1 MHIATAAVH
10 DRVSLMRSIRLGI
23 AFLFVLAAARAVSA
37 HPAPFSYLDVRLSP
51 SGTSGTL
58 VLHDFDVAHE
68 LGISAPEALLDPAT
82 LERYA
87 GSIASLVQSRLRMT
101 ADGRD
106 VRWEITGL
114 RPLPD
119 RTAIEVA
126 YRASPTSSTGH
137 VVIHAALFPYDPTH
151 QTFVNIYEQ
160 DVLTRQEILG
170 SARSSAEYY
179 TGGRQGAVAVF
190 KAFTAAG
197 IHHIAIG
204 PDHILFIV
212 GLLLL
217 GGSVLRLLG
226 IVSAFTVGHSITLS
240 LAALNLVTP
249 PARIVEPAIALSIV
263 YVGADNLLST
273 SGARDVR
280 AWIAL
285 FFGLVH
291 GFGFAS
297 VLREIG
303 LPPRALGIS
312 LFSFN
317 LGVEIGQ
324 AVIVLVVASLL
335 AFVRSRSPVRA
346 RQLVSVGSVIVML
359 AGAYWFVQ
367 RVW

>member
-1 MHIATAAVH
+1 M
-10 DRVSLMRSIRLGI
+10 
-23 AFLFVLAAARAVSA
+23 
-37 HPAPFSYLDVRLSP
+37 
-51 SGTSGTL
+51 
-58 VLHDFDVAHE
+58 
-68 LGISAPEALLDPAT
+68 
-82 LERYA
+82 
-87 GSIASLVQSRLRMT
+87 
-101 ADGRD
+101 
-106 VRWEITGL
+106 

-119 RTAIEVA
+119 RSAVEVA
-126 YRASPTSSTGH
+126 WRAPLAKAAGH
-137 VVIHAALFPYDPTH
+137 LKVQATLFPYDPNH
-151 QTFVNIYEQ
+151 QTFVNVYED
-160 DVLTRQEILG
+160 DVLVRQDILG
-170 SARSSAEYY
+170 AQRPIVEYY
-179 TGGRQGAVAVF
+179 TGGRQGAWAVF
-190 KAFTAAG
+190 KAFTATG

-217 GGSVLRLLG
+217 GGSILRLLG

-240 LAALNLVTP
+240 LAALNVVAP
-249 PARIVEPAIALSIV
+249 PARLVEPAIALSIV
-263 YVGADNLLST
+263 YVGADNLLASR
-273 SGARDVR
+273 GARDVR

-324 AVIVLVVASLL
+324 AILVVVVASLL
-335 AFVRSRSPVRA
+335 AVVRARSPKRA
-346 RQLVSVGSVIVML
+346 RQLVTVASVLVVL
-359 AGAYWFVQ
+359 AGSYWFVQ

>member
-1 MHIATAAVH
+1 
-10 DRVSLMRSIRLGI
+10 MRSIRL
-23 AFLFVLAAARAVSA
+23 AAAFAMALAVALPASA
-37 HPAPFSYLDVRLSP
+37 HPAPFSYLDVRLS
-51 SGTSGTL
+51 TSEVAGTL

-68 LGISAPEALLDPAT
+68 LGLSVPDTLLDPAT
-82 LERYA
+82 LQRHA
-87 GSIASLVQSRLRMT
+87 GSITSLVESRLRMT

-106 VRWEITGL
+106 VRWEITGV
-114 RPLPD
+114 RALPE

-126 YRASPTSSTGH
+126 YRVPLTSPAGH
-137 VVIHAALFPYDPTH
+137 LTIRAALFPYDPTH
-151 QTFVNIYEQ
+151 QTFVNVYER
-160 DVLTRQEILG
+160 DVLTRQEVL
-170 SARSSAEYY
+170 SATRSSAEYY
-179 TGGRQGAVAVF
+179 TGGRQGALAVF

-204 PDHILFIV
+204 PDHILFII

-240 LAALNLVTP
+240 LAALNIVSP

-273 SGARDVR
+273 AGARDVR

-324 AVIVLVVASLL
+324 AVIVVLVASLL
-335 AFVRSRSPVRA
+335 AFVRSRSPLRA
-346 RQLVSVGSVIVML
+346 RQLVSVGSIVVML

-367 RVW
+367 RIW

>member
-1 MHIATAAVH
+1 MTGRRLARTIVVFVMSLGTAVPA
-10 DRVSLMRSIRLGI
+10 LP
-23 AFLFVLAAARAVSA
+23 
-37 HPAPFSYLDVRLSP
+37 HPAPFSYLDVRLSGN
-51 SGTSGTL
+51 SVQGTL

-68 LGISAPEALLDPAT
+68 LKLATSEPLLDPAT
-82 LERYA
+82 LRRYMPEVTT
-87 GSIASLVQSRLRMT
+87 LVLERLRMN

-106 VRWEITGL
+106 LEWEITSV

-119 RTAIEVA
+119 RTAVEIA
-126 YRASPTSSTGH
+126 YRIPLATSVGRLRVT
-137 VVIHAALFPYDPTH
+137 AALFPYDPTH
-151 QTFVNIYEQ
+151 QTFVNIYEGDSLTTQ
-160 DVLTRQEILG
+160 QVL
-170 SARSSAEYY
+170 SAGRPAMECY
-179 TGGRQGAVAVF
+179 TGGRQGAFAVF
-190 KAFTAAG
+190 KEFTRAG

-204 PDHILFIV
+204 PDHILFII

-240 LAALNLVTP
+240 LAALNIVAP

-263 YVGADNLLST
+263 YVGADNLLAT
-273 SGARDVR
+273 KGARDVR

-303 LPPRALGIS
+303 LPSRALGIS

-324 AVIVLVVASLL
+324 AILVVIVASLL
-335 AFVRSRSPVRA
+335 ALLRSRSPIRA
-346 RQLVSVGSVIVML
+346 RQLVTVASVVVTL
-359 AGAYWFVQ
+359 AGAYWFVE
-367 RVW
+367 RIW

>member
-1 MHIATAAVH
+1 
-10 DRVSLMRSIRLGI
+10 MRSLRGLPIVIL
-23 AFLFVLAAARAVSA
+23 LALASVQPAAA

-51 SGTSGTL
+51 SALSGTL

-68 LGISAPEALLDPAT
+68 LGLTAPDALLDPAALDSYRT
-82 LERYA
+82 QL
-87 GSIASLVQSRLRMT
+87 IALISDRLTMQV
-101 ADGRD
+101 DGVV
-106 VRWEITGL
+106 VRWEVTGM

-119 RTAIEVA
+119 RSAIEVA
-126 YRASPTSSTGH
+126 WRAPLANAAGH
-137 VVIHAALFPYDPTH
+137 LKVHAALFPYDPNH
-151 QTFVNIYEQ
+151 QTFVNVYED
-160 DVLTRQEILG
+160 DVLLRQDILG
-170 SARSSAEYY
+170 AQRQTVEYY
-179 TGGRQGAVAVF
+179 TGGRQGAWAVF

-217 GGSVLRLLG
+217 GGSILRLLG

-240 LAALNLVTP
+240 LAALNVVTP
-249 PARIVEPAIALSIV
+249 PARLVEPAIALSIV
-263 YVGADNLLST
+263 YVGADNLLAAR
-273 SGARDVR
+273 GARDVR

-303 LPPRALGIS
+303 LPARALGIS

-317 LGVEIGQ
+317 FGVEIGQ
-324 AVIVLVVASLL
+324 AILVVVVASLL
-335 AFVRSRSPVRA
+335 ALVRARSPRRA
-346 RQLVSVGSVIVML
+346 RQLVTVASIVVVL
-359 AGAYWFVQ
+359 AGSYWFVQ

>member
-1 MHIATAAVH
+1 MIASRLTPTIVVFVIALATAAP
-10 DRVSLMRSIRLGI
+10 
-23 AFLFVLAAARAVSA
+23 AVS
-37 HPAPFSYLDVRLSP
+37 HPAPFSYLDVRLS
-51 SGTSGTL
+51 GTSIQGTL
-58 VLHDFDVAHE
+58 VVHDFDVAHE
-68 LGISAPEALLDPAT
+68 LNLAAPDPLLDPAT
-82 LERYA
+82 LPRHMP
-87 GSIASLVQSRLRMT
+87 GITTLVLGRLRMN

-106 VRWEITGL
+106 LTWEITSV

-126 YRASPTSSTGH
+126 YRIPLGNTAGRLR
-137 VVIHAALFPYDPTH
+137 INAALFPYDPTH
-151 QTFVNIYEQ
+151 QTFVNIYEADIITTQ
-160 DVLTRQEILG
+160 QVL
-170 SARSSAEYY
+170 SAGRPTMEYY
-179 TGGRQGAVAVF
+179 TGGRQGAFAVF
-190 KAFTAAG
+190 KEFTRAG

-204 PDHILFIV
+204 PDHILFII

-226 IVSAFTVGHSITLS
+226 IVSAFTLGHSVTLS
-240 LAALNLVTP
+240 LAALNIVAP

-273 SGARDVR
+273 KGARDVR

-303 LPPRALGIS
+303 LPPRALAMS

-324 AVIVLVVASLL
+324 AILVVIVASLL
-335 AFVRSRSPVRA
+335 ALLRSRSPMRA
-346 RQLVSVGSVIVML
+346 RQVVTVASVVVTL
-359 AGAYWFVQ
+359 AGAYWFLE
-367 RVW
+367 RIW

>member
-1 MHIATAAVH
+1 M
-10 DRVSLMRSIRLGI
+10 
-23 AFLFVLAAARAVSA
+23 LAAGSAVSA
-37 HPAPFSYLDVRLSP
+37 HPAPFSYLDVRLSA
-51 SGTSGTL
+51 SGITGTL

-68 LGISAPEALLDPAT
+68 LGLTTPDTLLDPAT

-87 GSIASLVQSRLRMT
+87 SVITSLVAARLQMT
-101 ADGRD
+101 ADGHET
-106 VRWEITGL
+106 RWEINGV
-114 RPLPD
+114 RPVPD
-119 RTAIEVA
+119 RTAVEIA
-126 YRASPTSSTGH
+126 YRVPLRSAVGH
-137 VVIHAALFPYDPTH
+137 LTIRAALFPYDPTH
-151 QTFVNIYEQ
+151 QTFVNLYE
-160 DVLTRQEILG
+160 DGSLIRQEIL
-170 SARSSAEYY
+170 SAARTSLEHYS
-179 TGGRQGAVAVF
+179 GGRQGAIAVF
-190 KAFTAAG
+190 TGFTAAG

-273 SGARDVR
+273 AGARDVR

-303 LPPRALGIS
+303 LPARALGIS

-324 AVIVLVVASLL
+324 AVIVVIVASLL
-335 AFVRSRSPVRA
+335 AVVRSRSPMRA
-346 RQLVSVGSVIVML
+346 RQLVSVGSVVVML
-359 AGAYWFVQ
+359 AGAYWFVE

>member
-1 MHIATAAVH
+1 MRLLRIPAALILFAFAGARPAT
-10 DRVSLMRSIRLGI
+10 
-23 AFLFVLAAARAVSA
+23 A
-37 HPAPFSYLDVRLSP
+37 HPAPFSYIDVRISP
-51 SGTSGTL
+51 AALTGTL

-68 LGISAPEALLDPAT
+68 LGLSSPDPLLNDATLALLAPRVR
-82 LERYA
+82 E
-87 GSIASLVQSRLRMT
+87 LVLSRVAMT
-101 ADGRD
+101 ADGRE
-106 VRWEITGL
+106 VRWEIAGARAL
-114 RPLPD
+114 PERSGIEIAWRVPLAAPAG
-119 RTAIEVA
+119 RLTI
-126 YRASPTSSTGH
+126 R
-137 VVIHAALFPYDPTH
+137 AALFPYDPNH
-151 QTFVNIYEQ
+151 QTFVNVYEG
-160 DVLTRQEILG
+160 DVLTRQDVLNA
-170 SARSSAEYY
+170 ARPSSEYFA
-179 TGGRQGAVAVF
+179 GGRRGAFAVF

-197 IHHIAIG
+197 VHHIAIG

-240 LAALNLVTP
+240 LAALNVLAP
-249 PARIVEPAIALSIV
+249 PARVIEPAIALSIV
-263 YVGADNLLST
+263 YVGADNLLS
-273 SGARDVR
+273 SPGARDVR

-324 AVIVLVVASLL
+324 AIIVVVVTALLAVLRSRNPKLARKVVVVGSTLVV
-335 AFVRSRSPVRA
+335 V
-346 RQLVSVGSVIVML
+346 